1 MTTSQTRR
9 AGLMSMLDAGVILF
23 VDDKPNDEV
32 KQLIADKAAHVNPA
46 TRRLVAGPEPVKPVE
61 PENLPVPDTNFV
73 LEALEQARGPLDF
86 SKLITTTKLYPADR
100 VRVALEWLIDTGA
113 VRHERL
119 GQREFWHLTRPPK
132 WWGQD
137 TQPDP
142 PRPAPVAQPKH
153 LTVPSN
159 IDDF

>member
-1 MTTSQTRR
+1 
-9 AGLMSMLDAGVILF
+9 MLDAGVILF

-137 TQPDP
+137 TQIP
-142 PRPAPVAQPKH
+142 PGPPQSHNPN
-153 LTVPSN
+153 T
-159 IDDF
+159 

>member
-1 MTTSQTRR
+1 
-9 AGLMSMLDAGVILF
+9 MLDAGVILF
-23 VDDKPNDEV
+23 VSDTPNDDV
-32 KQLIADKAAHVNPA
+32 KQLISDQAAHVNPV
-46 TRRLVAGPEPVKPVE
+46 TRRLVAGPEPVKAIESKPEPVKPVE
-61 PENLPVPDTNFV
+61 PETLPVPDTNFV

-132 WWGQD
+132 WWGQE
-137 TQPDP
+137 TRPDP
-142 PRPAPVAQPKH
+142 PRPAPVDPLKH
-153 LTVPSN
+153 LSVPLN